1 MKYLLH
7 EYKTGETIILNF
19 QDTDFDLSVKARG
32 IPPTLKQAEQQLS
45 IWNRAQLNYKSEF
58 NYSLIYD

>member
-7 EYKTGETIILNF
+7 AYKTGETYCMDF
-19 QDTDFDLSVKARG
+19 QEMDFDLSIKARG
-32 IPPTLKQAEQQLS
+32 IPPTVKQAEQQLS